1 MSLHPRALITG
12 AAGGIGRCL
21 AARFDAEGVPT
32 MLTDVDLAQVT
43 EVAGGLRH
51 ATARPLDV
59 RDAAAWDTLAQ
70 QVRADGPIRVLVLNA
85 GVTAHGPFAA
95 QSADD
100 LDWLVDVNLRGVLH
114 GARAFLPQLVET
126 GGQIIIVSSMASML
140 GIPTQALY
148 SATKAATRTLAEGL
162 AAELAPRGVAVT
174 AVLPGT
180 IATGFLAA
188 ARTSDPAAATWMA
201 AQMQRWGTPP
211 EVVAARIVAAT
222 RSRPRELRVGW
233 DAHLLAIAQ
242 TLLPGLVPALLRA
255 AYARFAPDGRWGR
268 R

>member
-1 MSLHPRALITG
+1 MRALITG
-12 AAGGIGRCL
+12 AAGGIGSRL
-21 AARFDAEGVPT
+21 AARFDADGVPT
-32 MLTDVDLAQVT
+32 VLTDVDLARVT
-43 EVAGGLRH
+43 QTASTLRH
-51 ATARPLDV
+51 ATPYALDV
-59 RDAAAWDTLAQ
+59 RDAAAWDSLAAE
-70 QVRADGPIRVLVLNA
+70 VRADGPIRALVLNA

-114 GARAFLPQLVET
+114 GVRAFLPQLVET
-126 GGQIIIVSSMASML
+126 GGQVIIVSSMASML
-140 GIPTQALY
+140 GIPTQAVY

-201 AQMQRWGTPP
+201 TQMQRWGTPP
-211 EVVAARIVAAT
+211 DVVAARIVAAT

-233 DAHLLAIAQ
+233 DAHLLAAAQ
-242 TLLPGLVPALLRA
+242 GFLPGLVPALLRA
-255 AYARFAPDGRWGR
+255 AYARFAPDGRWGAR
-268 R
+268 